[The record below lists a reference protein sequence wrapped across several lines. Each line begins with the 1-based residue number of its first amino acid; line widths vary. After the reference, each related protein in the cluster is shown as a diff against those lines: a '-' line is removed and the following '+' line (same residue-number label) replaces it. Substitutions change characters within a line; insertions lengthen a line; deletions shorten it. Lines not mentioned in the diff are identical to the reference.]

1 MSFQG
6 TLSSTARSTGPRAK
20 PQLAADLEAFMTKEL
35 LHLSKDADHCNP
47 LERIPIVSET
57 FGAFISRCTE
67 YHDFLSM
74 IKKEYDVAW
83 AEGIRAQRSNHQL
96 ELINENSMEYLSHI
110 VGAEKISSEAM
121 MQEKDRKVKEMRQ
134 AMNQQTEQFSSVV
147 EEHHDLKNRV
157 AHLSKI
163 VDDLT
168 LTNKILS
175 DGLKQETLHRSL
187 MVQQGKKLRS
197 DNDKLAK
204 KVQMLEYKMRQ
215 DQILQS
221 TEDPEATSPRSGAGA
236 SIVHNSSSA
245 ASLSPHGSDRA
256 MMVPGSKTNSA
267 ASLHRE
273 ASVVGDV
280 IGHSSSQLGPLGS
293 YDQYVELEEKL
304 RRALHLLRKERTER
318 ESLEDQL
325 KESGTTRIDRPLT
338 PRPSWISVKAI
349 LPKWSLPQQSSD
361 EILNDI
367 VTQVKASQRDDKRAD
382 EVASMSKAVREWFG
396 ENNLCEG
403 DLSRGQVKTFIG
415 RGNGPHVPVFLRFQG
430 HLRNR
435 RLNKGDVENMLKHFW
450 TDRKRSTDDSAANGG
465 VLAGG
470 GATATSGSGDAS
482 PILSSGPLSIQDYF
496 LEWLIKCTGSHQG
509 AIELAYNIMDVC
521 SRFTRDPDCGMFLAI
536 LNNDVNEAAYFDQ
549 LSVVEQLQMVLRHHD
564 KNDIGILKRSRV
576 HHILLKL
583 FPAKSLDAMLR
594 LRFALLSHLDIHTD
608 CIRYAEVF
616 EEDHDGNQT
625 RFVELVREQHLEEM
639 MEYIVDVE
647 EAIREA
653 PNAEGVLT
661 ASMVRNALHFLDPK
675 IPSAKMDSLLACGL
689 KIHAMSS
696 EFDEMHVSPEDFIL
710 RLRKGILLTPYSR
723 REGGDTGGLGEI
735 ADVTEDPVQMLL
747 DERELDEMDEKD
759 VDPAALAALQAM
771 DKQLMDQYGG
781 SLQLPRR
788 AGKAAPVPEVVEETM
803 KLLRQTTV
811 ATIKATGSVSNKR
824 GVVVTL
830 PS

>member
-6 TLSSTARSTGPRAK
+6 TLTSTMRSTGRVK

-35 LHLSKDADHCNP
+35 LHLSKNSDHCNP

-57 FGAFISRCTE
+57 FGAFIARCTE
-67 YHDFLSM
+67 YHDFLTM

-110 VGAEKISSEAM
+110 VGAEKISSEAL

-134 AMNQQTEQFSSVV
+134 AMNQQTQEFSSVV
-147 EEHHDLKNRV
+147 EEHHELKNRV
-157 AHLSKI
+157 THLTKI

-221 TEDPEATSPRSGAGA
+221 TEDPNEVTNTKGGPGGGIQSSGSVAL
-236 SIVHNSSSA
+236 
-245 ASLSPHGSDRA
+245 LSPHGSDRA
-256 MMVPGSKTNSA
+256 MLMGSKTNSA

-273 ASVVGDV
+273 ASVVGDIV
-280 IGHSSSQLGPLGS
+280 GQSSSHLASGS
-293 YDQYVELEEKL
+293 YDLHVDLEEKL
-304 RRALHLLRKERTER
+304 RRALQLLRKEKSER

-325 KESGTTRIDRPLT
+325 KETGTTRIDRPLT
-338 PRPSWISVKAI
+338 PRPNWITVKAI

-361 EILNDI
+361 EILSDI
-367 VTQVKASQRDDKRAD
+367 VTQVKALQRDDKRAD
-382 EVASMSKAVREWFG
+382 EIASMSKAVREWFG
-396 ENNLCEG
+396 DNNLCEG

-415 RGNGPHVPVFLRFQG
+415 RGHGPQVPVFLKFQG

-435 RLNKGDVENMLKHFW
+435 RLSKGDVENMLKQFW
-450 TDRKRSTDDSAANGG
+450 SDRKRSTEESASNGG

-470 GATATSGSGDAS
+470 AASSSSGDAS
-482 PILSSGPLSIQDYF
+482 PILSTGPLSIQDFF
-496 LEWLIKCTGSHQG
+496 LEWLIRCTGSHQG
-509 AIELAYNIMDVC
+509 AIELAYNVVDVC

-564 KNDIGILKRSRV
+564 KNDLGILKRSRV
-576 HHILLKL
+576 HHIILKL

-594 LRFALLSHLDIHTD
+594 LRFALLSHLDVHTD

-616 EEDHDGNQT
+616 EEDNDGNQT
-625 RFVELVREQHLEEM
+625 RFIEIVREQHLEEM

-653 PNAEGVLT
+653 PNSEGVLT
-661 ASMVRNALHFLDPK
+661 ASMVRSALHFLDPK
-675 IPSAKMDSLLACGL
+675 MPAAKMDALLACGL
-689 KIHAMSS
+689 KIHAMSA
-696 EFDEMHVSPEDFIL
+696 EFDEMHVSPEEFIL
-710 RLRKGILLTPYSR
+710 RVRKGILLTPFSR
-723 REGGDTGGLGEI
+723 REGGTTGGLGDI
-735 ADVTEDPVQMLL
+735 ADLTEDPVQMLL
-747 DERELDEMDEKD
+747 DERELDDMDEKD

-771 DKQLMDQYGG
+771 DKQLMEQYGG
-781 SLQLPRR
+781 NIQLPRR

-803 KLLRQTTV
+803 KLLRHTTV
-811 ATIKATGSVSNKR
+811 ASLKATGSVSNKR